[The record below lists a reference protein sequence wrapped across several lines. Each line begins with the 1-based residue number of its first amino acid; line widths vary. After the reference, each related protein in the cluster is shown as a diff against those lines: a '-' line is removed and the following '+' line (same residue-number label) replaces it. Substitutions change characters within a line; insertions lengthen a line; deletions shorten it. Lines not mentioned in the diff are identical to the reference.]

1 MNKKGVSIIYKYN
14 EREITGIEEFKKEI
28 ESSYSAQGL
37 EMHLPACSE
46 GGEFILKI
54 LLETDWNSFVKGAVA
69 SGLLWDGIKIA
80 GQSFVLKPLFDALD
94 KLFDRNR
101 DGYGLKLV
109 STSFLLE
116 DRIIVIYGLSDNY
129 KTELDTILHKIST
142 RAEQIE
148 EEYGDNSIID
158 TIEFPYYYEKE
169 NDRYLED
176 SYIEPFGNPHFMK
189 VVFKDG
195 SCRYEVIGF

>member
-1 MNKKGVSIIYKYN
+1 MNKGVSIIYKYN
-14 EREITGIEEFKKEI
+14 EREIMGIEEFKQEI

-54 LLETDWNSFVKGAVA
+54 LLETDWSSFVKGAVA

-80 GQSFVLKPLFDALD
+80 SQSFVLKPLSDALD
-94 KLFDRNR
+94 RLFDRNR
-101 DGYGLKLV
+101 DSYGLKLV

-116 DRIIVIYGLSDNY
+116 DRIIVVYGLSDNY
-129 KTELDTILHKIST
+129 KIELDTILHKIST
-142 RAEQIE
+142 KAEQIE

-158 TIEFPYYYEKE
+158 IIEFPYYYEKE

-176 SYIEPFGNPHFMK
+176 SYIEPFGNPHLMK

-195 SCRYEVIGF
+195 SCRYEVIEF

>member
-1 MNKKGVSIIYKYN
+1 MEKNGVSIVFEYN
-14 EREITGIEEFKKEI
+14 EREIEGIEDFKKEI
-28 ESSYSAQGL
+28 ESSYHAEGQ
-37 EMHLPACSE
+37 EMHLPAFSE

-54 LLETDWNSFVKGAVA
+54 LLETDWNSFVKGALA

-80 GQSFVLKPLFDALD
+80 GKSFVLKPLSDALD
-94 KLFDRNR
+94 KLFDQNK

-116 DRIIVIYGLSDNY
+116 DRIIVMHGLSDNY
-129 KTELDTILHKIST
+129 KQEFDTILHKIST

-148 EEYGDNSIID
+148 EENCDDSIID

-169 NDRYLED
+169 NDRYVED
-176 SYIEPFGNPHFMK
+176 SYIEPLGTPHLMK

-195 SCRYEVIGF
+195 SCRYDEIEF

>member
-1 MNKKGVSIIYKYN
+1 MDNNGVSILFKYN
-14 EREITGIEEFKKEI
+14 EREIEGVEGFKKEI
-28 ESSYSAQGL
+28 ESSYRTEGQ

-54 LLETDWNSFVKGAVA
+54 LLETDWDSFVKGAVA
-69 SGLLWDGIKIA
+69 SGLLWDGLKIA
-80 GQSFVLKPLFDALD
+80 GKSFVLKPLSDALD
-94 KLFDRNR
+94 KLFDQNK

-116 DRIIVIYGLSDNY
+116 DRIIVVYGLSDNY
-129 KTELDTILHKIST
+129 KIELDTILHKIST

-148 EEYGDNSIID
+148 GEYGDNSIID

-169 NDRYLED
+169 NDCYLED
-176 SYIEPFGNPHFMK
+176 SYIKPFGSPHLMK
-189 VVFKDG
+189 VVFKNG
-195 SCRYEVIGF
+195 SCRYEEIRF

>member
-1 MNKKGVSIIYKYN
+1 MDKKGVSIIYEYN

-28 ESSYSAQGL
+28 ESSYSAQGQ
-37 EMHLPACSE
+37 EMHLPAYSE

-54 LLETDWNSFVKGAVA
+54 LLETDWDSFVKGAVA

-80 GQSFVLKPLFDALD
+80 GKSYVLKPLSDALD
-94 KLFDRNR
+94 KLFDRNK

-116 DRIIVIYGLSDNY
+116 DRIIVVFGLSDNY
-129 KTELDTILHKIST
+129 KKELDTILHKIST

-148 EEYGDNSIID
+148 EEYGNDSIID

-176 SYIEPFGNPHFMK
+176 SYIEPFGNPHLMK
-189 VVFKDG
+189 VIFKDG
-195 SCRYEVIGF
+195 NCCYEKIGF